1 MTEFENNQVENGESM
16 ADALESF
23 QEVNVGDIVKGE
35 VLAVEDKQAV
45 VGIEGAGVEGVVP
58 VKELSTL
65 PIEDINEAVKVGDV
79 LELVVISSIGKDKEN
94 GSYLLS
100 KRRLDS
106 KKVWEEIEQ
115 DFKDGKIIEAPVTNV
130 VKGGLVVD
138 VGVRGFVPASMVE
151 DHFVADFEEYKGK
164 TLAFKIIEIE
174 PSENRLILS
183 HKAVVESEKAVRKE
197 ELLNSIHDGDVIEG
211 TVARLTDF
219 GAFVDL
225 GGIDGLV
232 HVSEISHSHVAK
244 PSDALKVGD
253 KVQVKV
259 LSVDPEKERIS
270 LSIKDTLPGPWSD
283 IEDKAA
289 VGTVLDGT
297 VKRLT
302 SFGAFVEVF
311 PGVEGLVHIS
321 QISHKHIA
329 TPHEVLHEGD
339 EVKVKVLEV
348 NPEEHRIALSI
359 KALEEKPAEEKVVEE
374 DSYDLPE
381 ESTGFTMGDI
391 LGQALADSDETNE
404 EATASEDA
412 NDIVKEDEE

>member
-1 MTEFENNQVENGESM
+1 MTEEKQVENSNVTME
-16 ADALESF
+16 DALNSF
-23 QEVNVGDIVKGE
+23 QEVNVGDIVRGE
-35 VLAVEDKQAV
+35 VLAIEDKQVV

-58 VKELSTL
+58 AKELSTSQV
-65 PIEDINEAVKVGDV
+65 EDINDFVKLHDV
-79 LELVVISSIGKDKEN
+79 LDLVVITSIGKDKEN

-100 KRRLDS
+100 KRRLDA
-106 KKVWEEIEQ
+106 KKVWEDIEK
-115 DFKDGKIIEAPVTNV
+115 DFQAGKIIEAPVTNV

-151 DHFVADFEEYKGK
+151 DHFVDDFSEYKGK
-164 TLAFKIIEIE
+164 TMTFKIIEIE

-183 HKAVVESEKAVRKE
+183 HKAVVEAEKEVHKKE
-197 ELLNSIHDGDVIEG
+197 ILADLHDGDVVEG
-211 TVARLTDF
+211 KVARLTDF

-232 HVSEISHSHVAK
+232 HVSEIAHQHVDK
-244 PSDALKVGD
+244 PGD
-253 KVQVKV
+253 V
-259 LSVDPEKERIS
+259 LSVGDEVKVKILSINPDEERIS
-270 LSIKDTLPGPWSD
+270 LSIKETLPGPWSD
-283 IEDKAA
+283 IAEKAPA
-289 VGTVLDGT
+289 GEVLDGT

-339 EVKVKVLEV
+339 EIKVKVLEV
-348 NPEEHRIALSI
+348 NEAEHRIALSI
-359 KALEEKPAEEKVVEE
+359 KALEAKPEVQEQPEEETG
-374 DSYDLPE
+374 SYEMPE

-391 LGQALADSDETNE
+391 LGDQLKGQGSDEE
-404 EATASEDA
+404 
-412 NDIVKEDEE
+412 